1 MNKHSSSIYCFITAS
16 LLLVLPIIITAI
28 FSVDSIVNTSLK
40 KIVFVLF
47 GISFYTLLISFLR
60 PKHFLLVL
68 TPVAVL
74 VMVELYIVY
83 TLKSGI
89 NEGILASIFNTNYE
103 ELTGV
108 LFSNILYVIL
118 SIIFLALYVYLMV
131 KVKNNLLLPKKVRIF
146 FLLFFMAVQTSII
159 ARDVVVSVRLSVNE
173 SIKEMVIYSY
183 NVKIRKTFPVSWFV
197 HFKNFKKKD
206 NHLRTYKARIESFV
220 FGAVESEPIPDR
232 KVVVWVIGESA
243 RRHNFSLYGYQR
255 RTNPLLEQE
264 ENLIALKNAT
274 SLYNLTSYAFP
285 GIITRAT
292 SKNFETHL
300 NEPSIMKAF
309 EEAGF
314 NTVYINNQPLGHGSI
329 YHTYAIQSNALI
341 DLSTSLD
348 FKSTDEVILP
358 VFRNIFEQ
366 TNHQK
371 VFVMVHS
378 IGSHFRYNLRYPED
392 FDVFKPSI
400 NNQFDLL
407 SINRKRKDELVNSY
421 DNSILFTDYFL
432 SGIISIMKED
442 SVTASVMMYMSD
454 HGENLFDDDQTGFGH
469 GSSIITSYEKEIPSF
484 LFTSEQYRI
493 RYPHKVKNIIS
504 NVDASINTDH
514 FFHSVLDLGGVYID
528 EETTKKSFASEMFE
542 N

>member
-1 MNKHSSSIYCFITAS
+1 MNKQLSSIFCLIIAS
-16 LLLVLPIIITAI
+16 LILILPIIITSI

-40 KIVFVLF
+40 KIVFVFF
-47 GISFYTLLISFLR
+47 GISFYALLISFLR

-68 TPVAVL
+68 APIAIL
-74 VMVELYIVY
+74 VPIELYVVY

-89 NEGILASIFNTNYE
+89 SEGILASVFNTNYE

-108 LFSNILYVIL
+108 LLSNVLYVIL
-118 SIIFLALYVYLMV
+118 SLIIIALYVYLMV
-131 KVKNNLLLPKKVRIF
+131 KVKNTLLLPKKVRIF
-146 FLLFFMAVQTSII
+146 FLLFFIAVQTSII
-159 ARDVVVSVRLSVNE
+159 ARDIAVSARLSVNE

-183 NVKIRKTFPVSWFV
+183 NVKIRKTFPVSWFI
-197 HFKNFKKKD
+197 HYKNFKKKD
-206 NHLRTYKARIESFV
+206 NNLRTYKVRIENFV

-232 KVVVWVIGESA
+232 KVVVWVIGETA

-255 RTNPLLEQE
+255 QTNPLLEQE
-264 ENLIALKNAT
+264 ENLIALTNAE
-274 SLYNLTSYAFP
+274 SLYNLTAYAFP

-292 SKNFETHL
+292 SVNFETHL

-309 EEAGF
+309 QEAGF
-314 NTVYINNQPLGHGSI
+314 YTVYINNQPLGHGSI
-329 YHTYAIQSNALI
+329 YHTYASQSDTLI

-366 TNHQK
+366 INHQK
-371 VFVMVHS
+371 VLVVVHS
-378 IGSHFRYNLRYPED
+378 IGSHFRYNLRYPEG

-421 DNSILFTDYFL
+421 DNSILFTDSFL
-432 SGIISIMKED
+432 SGIISVMKED

-454 HGENLFDDDQTGFGH
+454 HGENLFDDDRTGFGH
-469 GSSIITSYEKEIPSF
+469 GSSIITSYEKGIPLL
-484 LFTSEQYRI
+484 LFTSEKYRM
-493 RYPHKVKNIIS
+493 RYAHKVKNIIS
-504 NVDASINTDH
+504 NVDTPVNTDH

-528 EETTKKSFASEMFE
+528 EETTKKSFASEMFGK
-542 N
+542 